1 MKKLLLFIPL
11 IAFAQTNQLVLTYQL
26 LDSNGVV
33 LNTFV
38 ATPDIAANYPNCVL
52 SIYPTAVSCVL
63 ALSQP
68 TLDVTPSVNTT
79 NNVSPTVTT
88 NNSK

>member
-11 IAFAQTNQLVLTYQL
+11 IAFAQTNQSVLTYRL

-63 ALSQP
+63 LPAP
-68 TLDVTPSVNTT
+68 VTTT
-79 NNVSPTVTT
+79 NNVATPAVTT
-88 NNSK
+88 NNISITTNNSQ